1 MVESSPAV
9 TGMDRNG
16 RHRPERIVPEGHPS
30 SESAVTLAEILP
42 PNHISARPNPL
53 QRKVPSPCR
62 SPFPVTPARR
72 HDQIPAILFPAAYL
86 PPFRPSLASRA
97 SVAQTLA
104 GLEPAIPQTW
114 NSAQLTPHCSPS
126 PRLSSPRPD
135 PVFLFPFSTFSPP
148 SSVPSAISVVK
159 FHL

>member
-97 SVAQTLA
+97 SVAQTPGRFGTCDTA
-104 GLEPAIPQTW
+104 NLEFCATNASLLPVAPSLL
-114 NSAQLTPHCSPS
+114 SAPGSRVFVSLQHVLPS
-126 PRLSSPRPD
+126 LLCALCD
-135 PVFLFPFSTFSPP
+135 LCG
-148 SSVPSAISVVK
+148 
-159 FHL
+159 